1 MPTSETSGSEVLS
14 IEELRKIFSVL
25 THDLRS
31 PLFAID
37 GFSTLLIDDI
47 GKTLSEENRDFLER
61 IRVSAKHMKQTI
73 DGMNRI
79 VKILTK
85 PAQFEPTDLND
96 LVSQLWFRMRADA
109 EENGVSVEIAKD
121 LPSINVDREKIS
133 AALEVLLSNAM
144 TFRKPNGDQARI
156 SLTARREGD
165 EVHICVSDDGIG
177 IEEGYFGQIFN
188 PGIKLDREV
197 GDGPGYGL
205 FLARRIAE
213 IHRGRIDVE
222 AVPGAGSTFC
232 LVVTAEED
240 SPQT

>member
-1 MPTSETSGSEVLS
+1 MTTSETSGSKGLS
-14 IEELRKIFSVL
+14 IDELRKIFSVL

-47 GKTLSEENRDFLER
+47 GETLSEENRDFLER

-79 VKILTK
+79 VKILTR
-85 PAQFEPTDLND
+85 PAQIEPTDLND
-96 LVSQLWFRMRADA
+96 LVAQVWFRMRADA
-109 EENGVSVEIAKD
+109 EENGVVVEIAED
-121 LPSINVDREKIS
+121 LPSINADREKIS
-133 AALEVLLSNAM
+133 AALEALLSNAM
-144 TFRKPNGDQARI
+144 TFRKPDGDARI

-177 IEEGYFGQIFN
+177 IERGYFGQIFD

-205 FLARRIAE
+205 FLASRIAE

-222 AVPGAGSTFC
+222 AVPGEGSTFC
-232 LVVTAEED
+232 LVIGAAAH
-240 SPQT
+240 SPQR

>member
-1 MPTSETSGSEVLS
+1 MTTSETSGSKGLS
-14 IEELRKIFSVL
+14 IDELRKIFSVL

-85 PAQFEPTDLND
+85 PAQIEPTDLND
-96 LVSQLWFRMRADA
+96 LVAQLWFRMRADA
-109 EENGVSVEIAKD
+109 EDNGVSVEIAED
-121 LPSINVDREKIS
+121 LPSINADREKIS
-133 AALEVLLSNAM
+133 AALEALLSNAM
-144 TFRKPNGDQARI
+144 TFRKPDGDARI

-177 IEEGYFGQIFN
+177 IERGYFGQIFD

-205 FLARRIAE
+205 FLASRIAE

-222 AVPGAGSTFC
+222 AVPGEGSTFC
-232 LVVTAEED
+232 LVIAAAAD
-240 SPQT
+240 SPQR